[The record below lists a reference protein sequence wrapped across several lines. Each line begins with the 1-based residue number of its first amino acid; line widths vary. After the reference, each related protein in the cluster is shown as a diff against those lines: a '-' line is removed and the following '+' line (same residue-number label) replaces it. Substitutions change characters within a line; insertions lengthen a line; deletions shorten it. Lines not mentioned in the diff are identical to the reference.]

1 MAELHTGGCHCG
13 QLRYAVEAPLDDI
26 AHCHCSICR
35 RTTGGIVTTWA
46 TVPLKSFRWT
56 AGTPA
61 EYASSKVAVRYFCP
75 GCGSQL
81 AFFTLLA
88 PDTLD
93 LTVAT
98 LDRPED
104 TPADRHIWVKNR
116 LPWLKLDPQLPE
128 EDEEAI

>member
-1 MAELHTGGCHCG
+1 MTELHTGGCHCG
-13 QLRYAVEAPLDDI
+13 RLRYSVEASLTDV

-46 TVPLKSFRWT
+46 TVPLASFRWT

-61 EYASSKVAVRYFCP
+61 EYASSASCVRYFCAN
-75 GCGSQL
+75 CGSQL
-81 AFFTLLA
+81 ALITQLA

-98 LDRPED
+98 LDRPEAV
-104 TPADRHIWVKNR
+104 PPDRHIWVKNR
-116 LPWLKLDPQLPE
+116 IPWLHLDPQLPE
-128 EDEEAI
+128 EDEEAL

>member
-13 QLRYAVEAPLDDI
+13 QLRYAVEAPLDDV

-35 RTTGGIVTTWA
+35 LTTGGIVTTWA

-56 AGTPA
+56 TGTPA
-61 EYASSKVAVRYFCP
+61 EYTSSNAAVRYFCP
-75 GCGSQL
+75 RCGSQL
-81 AFFTLLA
+81 AFFTQLA

-98 LDRPED
+98 LDRPQD
-104 TPADRHIWVKNR
+104 APADRHIWVKNR
-116 LPWLKLDPQLPE
+116 LPWLSLDPQLPE
-128 EDEEAI
+128 EEEEQL